1 MVEIQGLQLFD
12 YNPLKPELDFRCGNN
27 KFSDNIWD
35 FNGFIKVE
43 HLSGKRLMVD
53 FEFIIHKPKMLEVI
67 KWFIHHELTTGK
79 FSTAKRSL
87 DGVVRFVKFINEY
100 APEVESFSEI
110 DQFLLEA
117 YFKYLPEA
125 RSETSG
131 ELLSHV
137 SIKKSALA
145 IKDILL
151 KGNIKGWDVPKDV
164 RFVQSIYNELII
176 NNKALKKD
184 AKQAEQVNIDKISD
198 EELIDQMLRKA
209 ISDLDKNENIL
220 VAASVVIGLQLGLR
234 ISEIITM
241 YNASIEQIGGET
253 KLVYSTGKLQA
264 EPTRVYKPAN
274 ALVVQAITKVEEYT
288 APLRKESGL
297 PYLFLN
303 RVRNVKGY
311 PVGTV
316 SHANWSKNFLRP
328 WLQKHN
334 LRDKNGN
341 IADFSSHTFRHACA
355 TYALRGGASIE
366 TIRELL
372 NHKSIRG
379 TQHYTHLLQEDVRNK
394 FAKVFNEGAVLV
406 GKQAL
411 QIKDRLKVNN
421 PFKGKTI
428 EQVDKLRKAHKIQI
442 LSHGLCLHHPMRN
455 EPCEG
460 DGVCLGC
467 HNFLT
472 TPDFLEV
479 HRGRLQK
486 IRAELAIAPAGGPY
500 EAKLKTIEK
509 YLVGIIDELES
520 QMNYAGNDNNSDYS
534 ITPSEWEGIIR

>member
-1 MVEIQGLQLFD
+1 MVESIKLQLFD
-12 YNPLKPELDFRCGNN
+12 YNPLIPQSDFRCGNS
-27 KFSDNIWD
+27 KFSDNVWD
-35 FNGFIKVE
+35 FNGFINVE
-43 HLSGKRLMVD
+43 HLSGKRLMID
-53 FEFIIHKPKMLEVI
+53 FEFVVDKPKMLEVI
-67 KWFIHHELTTGK
+67 KWFMHHELTTGK
-79 FSTAKRSL
+79 FSTAKRNL
-87 DGVVRFVKFINEY
+87 DGVVRFSKFIKEY

-110 DQFLLEA
+110 DQILLEM
-117 YFKYLPEA
+117 YFTYLPEA
-125 RSETSG
+125 KSETSG
-131 ELLSHV
+131 QLISSV

-145 IKDILL
+145 LKEILL

-164 RFVQSIYNELII
+164 RFVQGMYNELII

-198 EELIDQMLRKA
+198 EQLIDQILRKA
-209 ISDLDKNENIL
+209 VSDLDMDENIL
-220 VAASVVIGLQLGLR
+220 VAASVVVGLQLGLR

-241 YNASIEQIGGET
+241 YNASIEPIGGET
-253 KLVYSTGKLQA
+253 KLVYNTGKLQA

-274 ALVVQAITKVEEYT
+274 ALVVQAITKVEKYT

-303 RVRNVKGY
+303 RIRNVKGY
-311 PVGTV
+311 PVGIV

-334 LRDKNGN
+334 LRYKNGD

-355 TYALRGGASIE
+355 TYALKGGASLE

-411 QIKDRLKVNN
+411 QIKEKLKVIN

-467 HNFLT
+467 RNFLT

-479 HRGRLQK
+479 HKGRLKK
-486 IRAELAIAPAGGPY
+486 IRSELASAPAGGPY
-500 EAKLKTIEK
+500 ENKLKTIEK
-509 YLVGIIDELES
+509 YLVGIIDELET
-520 QMNYAGNDNNSDYS
+520 QVNYSGIDNHSDYN
-534 ITPSEWEGIIR
+534 ITPSEWEGMA